1 MKNINLTQ
9 RIKEFKAAPHPFHL
23 VDPSP
28 WPLYTSFALLV
39 MTIGA
44 VLYFHGHSNGGALL
58 TLGFFL
64 TASGMILWFRDVIV
78 EGTQLKHF
86 YTDRSKQNIRM
97 NNLIRKP
104 TKLNSISHN

>member
-39 MTIGA
+39 LTVGA
-44 VLYFHGHSNGGALL
+44 VLYFHGYSNGGTLL

-78 EGTQLKHF
+78 EGTQLKKF
-86 YTDRSKQNIRM
+86 FIQIDQNKT
-97 NNLIRKP
+97 LE
-104 TKLNSISHN
+104 